1 MGQGTLMDENSPS
14 RIEVVFPDRD
24 AAMAAA
30 KALAQRFE
38 FDKEQFS
45 IVSAGKS
52 DTRVHRNRFA
62 FKASGRRLQK
72 RQLTATFIA
81 FLLIGIGL
89 SSLQISGISSLS
101 PGLTALILS
110 GLILAAV
117 VITVIGMLSWRPARL
132 ETRHRLRKGET
143 ALVVHVHDVS
153 EHYALHDALV
163 KMGARVESHTTA
175 SVS

>member
-1 MGQGTLMDENSPS
+1 MGQGTLMDEDFPS

-30 KALAQRFE
+30 KALSQRFE
-38 FDKEQFS
+38 FDKEQLS
-45 IVSAGKS
+45 IESAGKS
-52 DTRVHRNRFA
+52 DAKVHRDRFA

-81 FLLIGIGL
+81 FMLIGIGL
-89 SSLQISGISSLS
+89 LLLQISGISSLH
-101 PGLTALILS
+101 PWLTALILS

-117 VITVIGMLSWRPARL
+117 VLTVIGMLSWRPARA
-132 ETRHRLRKGET
+132 EHRHRLREGET

-153 EHYALHDALV
+153 EQYVLQDALV
-163 KMGARVESHTTA
+163 KMGARVESHTTIGC
-175 SVS
+175 

>member
-1 MGQGTLMDENSPS
+1 MGQSTLMDESFPS
-14 RIEVVFPDRD
+14 RIEVVFPDHD

-30 KALAQRFE
+30 KALSQRFE
-38 FDKEQFS
+38 FDKKQFS

-52 DTRVHRNRFA
+52 DTRVRRNRFA

-89 SSLQISGISSLS
+89 SLLQFSGVGSLS

-117 VITVIGMLSWRPARL
+117 VITAIGMLSWRPGRL
-132 ETRHRLRKGET
+132 ETRHRLRKDEA
-143 ALVVHVHDVS
+143 ALVVHVHDVR
-153 EHYALHDALV
+153 EQYALHDALV
-163 KMGARVESHTTA
+163 EMGARVESYTTA
-175 SVS
+175 GVS

>member
-1 MGQGTLMDENSPS
+1 MGQNTLMDEGSPS
-14 RIEVVFPDRD
+14 RIEVVFSDRD

-30 KALAQRFE
+30 KALSQRFD
-38 FDKEQFS
+38 FGKEQFS

-52 DTRVHRNRFA
+52 DAKVRRNRFA

-89 SSLQISGISSLS
+89 SLLQISGVSRLS
-101 PGLTALILS
+101 PELTALILM

-117 VITVIGMLSWRPARL
+117 VITVIGMLSWRPGSL
-132 ETRHRLRKGET
+132 ETRHRLRKGEA
-143 ALVVHVHDVS
+143 ALVVHVLDVS
-153 EHYALHDALV
+153 EQYALHDALV
-163 KMGARVESHTTA
+163 EMGARVESHTTA
-175 SVS
+175 GVS